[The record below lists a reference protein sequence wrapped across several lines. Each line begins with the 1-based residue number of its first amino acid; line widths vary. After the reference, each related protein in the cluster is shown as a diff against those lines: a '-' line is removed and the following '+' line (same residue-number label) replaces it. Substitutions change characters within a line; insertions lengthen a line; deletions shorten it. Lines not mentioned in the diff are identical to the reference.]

1 MNGEEPRIL
10 VVVPFYNNGRTVA
23 SVVSEITALGWPLLV
38 INDGSTDG
46 GPDSLKGLPLERIDL
61 TRNGGKGRALRLALR
76 WARTRGYTHV
86 VTLDA
91 DGQHSPQDIARF
103 VEKIRRAPDCLIVGR
118 RNFRSDVPGKSRF
131 GRGWSNMWIRISSGG
146 RTPDSQSGFRAYP
159 LDPLAD
165 FKYLGAHFEF
175 EVEILVRAVWT
186 GVPLDW
192 VDVSLQYFPLSGRV
206 SHFRPFMDN
215 FRITVMYTGLVI
227 RNLLPFPFRRRGV
240 RRDLPRS
247 ESPERADRPRKDG
260 PGRETRLRYLKRA
273 LAEPTRDGES
283 GFEKA
288 LAGWLG
294 GFFGALPLVGIM
306 SRTVRLYAARFGLDS
321 RIALA
326 VNKLGS
332 PWVWPAIAPLA
343 VEWGHYVRAGRF
355 LGPADFPDIEAAFR
369 ILGREFPWRLLDY
382 IAGGIRIGFLVG
394 TLVFLIILAGSKPK
408 KGALDGDHEPA

>member
-23 SVVSEITALGWPLLV
+23 NIVTEITAQGLPLLV

-46 GPDSLKGLPLERIDL
+46 GPDSLKGMPLERIDL

-76 WARTRGYTHV
+76 WARTRGYTHA

-103 VEKIRRAPDCLIVGR
+103 AAKIRQAPDCLIVGR

-131 GRGWSNMWIRISSGG
+131 GRGWSNMWVRISSGG

-165 FKYLGAHFEF
+165 FKYLGVHYEF

-192 VDVSLQYFPLSGRV
+192 VDVSLQYYPPSGRV

-240 RRDLPRS
+240 RRVFPCPEPL
-247 ESPERADRPRKDG
+247 ERAGRPRKDG
-260 PGRETRLRYLKRA
+260 PGRETRLRSLKRA
-273 LAEPTRDGES
+273 LAEPTRNGES
-283 GFEKA
+283 RLEKA

-294 GFFGALPLVGIM
+294 GFFTALPLFGIM

-332 PWVWPAIAPLA
+332 PWVRTAIAPLA
-343 VEWGHYVRAGRF
+343 VEWGHYLRAGRF
-355 LGPADFPDIEAAFR
+355 FGPADFPDFEAVFR
-369 ILGREFPWRLLDY
+369 ILGKELPWRLLEY
-382 IAGGIRIGFLVG
+382 IAGGIRIGFLAG
-394 TLVFLIILAGSKPK
+394 TVIFLIILAGSKPK
-408 KGALDGDHEPA
+408 KGALDRDHEPV

>member
-1 MNGEEPRIL
+1 MNGGEPRIL

-23 SVVSEITALGWPLLV
+23 NVVSEITAQGWPLLV

-46 GPDSLKGLPLERIDL
+46 GPDSLKGLSLERIDL
-61 TRNGGKGRALRLALR
+61 TRNRGKGRALRLALR

-103 VEKIRRAPDCLIVGR
+103 VEKIRLAPDRLIVGR

-131 GRGWSNMWIRISSGG
+131 GRGWSNMWVRIASGG

-165 FKYLGAHFEF
+165 FKYVGAHYEF

-192 VDVSLQYFPLSGRV
+192 VDVSLQYYPPSGRV

-215 FRITVMYTGLVI
+215 FRITVIYTGLVI
-227 RNLLPFPFRRRGV
+227 RNLLPFPFRRRRG
-240 RRDLPRS
+240 RRDFPR
-247 ESPERADRPRKDG
+247 P
-260 PGRETRLRYLKRA
+260 
-273 LAEPTRDGES
+273 EPTRDGGS
-283 GFEKA
+283 GLEKA
-288 LAGWLG
+288 WAGWLG
-294 GFFGALPLVGIM
+294 GFFGALPLFGIM

-332 PWVWPAIAPLA
+332 PWVRPAIAALA
-343 VEWGHYVRAGRF
+343 VEWGHYLRVGRF

-369 ILGREFPWRLLDY
+369 ILGREFPWRLLEY
-382 IAGGIRIGFLVG
+382 IAGGVRIGFLAG
-394 TLVFLIILAGSKPK
+394 TIIFLVILAGAKPK
-408 KGALDGDHEPA
+408 KGALDGDHEPG